1 MNINEKTL
9 ISISQASNN
18 FSEVIKRVDQY
29 GYAVILKKNSPRYIV
44 LDFESMETNE
54 AILDEEALKCA
65 RELML
70 KDAPVYEALAK

>member
-1 MNINEKTL
+1 MNLNQKAL
-9 ISISQASNN
+9 ISIPQASDN
-18 FSEVIKRVDQY
+18 FSEVIKRVNQY
-29 GYAVILKKNSPRYIV
+29 GCAVILKNNSPRYIV

-54 AILDEEALKCA
+54 TILDEEALKCA